1 MQNEHMI
8 IPLSISSNSNQLGT
22 HLLRSKF
29 DYQCLNEFLN
39 SFCKQQR
46 IINKNGILISSF
58 GIKLDLNRLEL
69 ALVPAI
75 KDPYSNALIYSSTM
89 VINFKES
96 LQSIE
101 WFVTDFKFFTCQIG
115 NIDETI
121 VSIIEPTECSLHI
134 QKSREILNEQI
145 CILNILLLNI
155 RLAYSDIKMICS
167 LIHTVSK
174 QISQSKTRK
183 SLLTFISS
191 LLTLPET
198 LQPISI
204 DHVGTFFRL
213 ATHQLYKP
221 ILVIIHIAMTEIPI
235 RLIAIKSSIEIR
247 NQLINSIDIQFIS
260 QSDDLHEFYLEPN
273 QIRSLPIQLCS
284 TIKQIHIRTANFAL
298 DYCDD
303 PVQWSDI
310 EKNHQSFLRSCSID
324 GKEAVYYLCL
334 QSKPKYPV
342 ILQDPSLS
350 IYQLTIIP
358 SLTICNLLPCT
369 LTFEIPSYPQK
380 FEINAY
386 KYHREHT
393 LNR

>member
-1 MQNEHMI
+1 
-8 IPLSISSNSNQLGT
+8 LGI
-22 HLLRSKF
+22 RI
-29 DYQCLNEFLN
+29 EFRTWLTGE
-39 SFCKQQR
+39 QR
-46 IINKNGILISSF
+46 FSSF
-58 GIKLDLNRLEL
+58 E
-69 ALVPAI
+69 
-75 KDPYSNALIYSSTM
+75 
-89 VINFKES
+89 
-96 LQSIE
+96 
-101 WFVTDFKFFTCQIG
+101 
-115 NIDETI
+115 NIVDDN
-121 VSIIEPTECSLHI
+121 
-134 QKSREILNEQI
+134 Q
-145 CILNILLLNI
+145 
-155 RLAYSDIKMICS
+155 
-167 LIHTVSK
+167 TVSFAFPTHF
-174 QISQSKTRK
+174 SQTR
-183 SLLTFISS
+183 
-191 LLTLPET
+191 ET

-393 LNR
+393 LNILQNFDILFLMNIFRMNKSLHLSTINDLHGMKVTYQRVIFYGHNQRIIS